1 VARDGRGIARYY
13 STSPYYG
20 YYGLGFGAF
29 GLGYFYYDP
38 FWWDPYS
45 GGYGYGG
52 YGYGGYGY
60 GGYGYGGYGN
70 GGYPAYGYGDQQQ
83 YDLGSLRLQVKPREA
98 EVYVDGYYVGQV
110 GEFDGG
116 FHKLDLEAGPHKIE
130 VRAAGFE
137 PLTFDVKTVPGQTIN
152 YKGDLRPL
160 GRDR

>member
-1 VARDGRGIARYY
+1 MGQAVARDGRGIVASRYY
-13 STSPYYG
+13 TSPYYG

-38 FWWDPYS
+38 FWWDPYW
-45 GGYGYGG
+45 GGYGYGYGG

-60 GGYGYGGYGN
+60 GGYPGRGYGSY
-70 GGYPAYGYGDQQQ
+70 DQA

-110 GEFDGG
+110 GEFDGV

-137 PLTFDVKTVPGQTIN
+137 PLAFDVKALPGQTIN

-160 GRDR
+160 QR